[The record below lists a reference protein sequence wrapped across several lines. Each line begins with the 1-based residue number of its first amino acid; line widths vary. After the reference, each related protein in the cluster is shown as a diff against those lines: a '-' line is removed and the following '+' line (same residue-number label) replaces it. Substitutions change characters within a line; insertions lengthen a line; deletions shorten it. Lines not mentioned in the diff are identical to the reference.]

1 MTKTILFRADGNA
14 KTGLGHLYRL
24 FSLVEM
30 TKGQYN
36 FVFLTKEEST
46 TKVIPKEYRFVT
58 IPQNIT
64 IDQEPEWVNSQFR
77 AKSHS
82 MIVDGYHFNSSYQ
95 KKLKA
100 AGYTFIYIDDLATE
114 HMYADIVINHSPD
127 LNETHYKTEP
137 YTQLALG
144 TQFALLRPAFL
155 KAAREKRKTN
165 SIETAFVCFG
175 GSDPNDL
182 SFKAVKALLQFK
194 KINIVLGEAYNHKD
208 IIELAKQYSDKI
220 KLYKNL
226 SETELVNVMKESH
239 IGIAPASTIL
249 YELCCVKMPILSG
262 FYVENQKNI
271 YRELADLNV
280 IYSGGDFRKATTED
294 FQSMITSLL
303 KSPLHN
309 AYLENQSKIFDG
321 NSSQRI
327 LGLINRLHISFRKA
341 SEKDMLTVF
350 KWSND
355 NLVRQNSYNSDEIA
369 LKDHKNWF
377 TNKIKDEKSL
387 FLIVL
392 VNNQPSGIVRYEIN
406 NEYSVVGIVVSKD
419 YRGQGL
425 ATYFLK
431 EAAAYYFKRFDKPIH
446 AYIKKENLA
455 SIKSF
460 EKARFKHFKDEII
473 KGNLSFVYKLK
484 KSDAER

>member
-1 MTKTILFRADGNA
+1 M
-14 KTGLGHLYRL
+14 
-24 FSLVEM
+24 SL
-30 TKGQYN
+30 
-36 FVFLTKEEST
+36 LTPKYIVAESDV
-46 TKVIPKEYRFVT
+46 K
-58 IPQNIT
+58 
-64 IDQEPEWVNSQFR
+64 
-77 AKSHS
+77 
-82 MIVDGYHFNSSYQ
+82 FNSS
-95 KKLKA
+95 A
-100 AGYTFIYIDDLATE
+100 
-114 HMYADIVINHSPD
+114 
-127 LNETHYKTEP
+127 
-137 YTQLALG
+137 
-144 TQFALLRPAFL
+144 
-155 KAAREKRKTN
+155 
-165 SIETAFVCFG
+165 
-175 GSDPNDL
+175 
-182 SFKAVKALLQFK
+182 
-194 KINIVLGEAYNHKD
+194 
-208 IIELAKQYSDKI
+208 
-220 KLYKNL
+220 
-226 SETELVNVMKESH
+226 
-239 IGIAPASTIL
+239 
-249 YELCCVKMPILSG
+249 
-262 FYVENQKNI
+262 
-271 YRELADLNV
+271 
-280 IYSGGDFRKATTED
+280 
-294 FQSMITSLL
+294 MITSLL